1 MDNTRLPKKLSIN
14 RVFLLYM
21 TLVGCLSIFSL
32 GYLWISSEW
41 TSFEK
46 EADVLRVTYLEGHK
60 KNLEREVTRALD
72 FVKYMQSQTEER
84 LKASIQGRVYEA
96 YFVAENLYS
105 THQDTDNAE
114 EIENLIKDALRP
126 IRFNKGRGYYFAFNL
141 DGIETL
147 FAANPEMEGR
157 NMLPVKGGEGEP
169 VVADMLALVNE
180 SGQGFYKYTWSKP
193 NQEGYFPKIA
203 FVKLFKPIGWVIGTG
218 EYLDDVEMD
227 IQHECIRWI
236 SNIKLSKGGGV
247 FIGQWDGVSL
257 LGPDAGQN
265 ILDVKDING
274 VNIVRELIQAAKSGG
289 GFVRYVLANPENTI
303 QPSQDVPGHVPMISY
318 AVGVPEWQWYIG
330 AETGLSEIE
339 QSIALKNAEL
349 ERNIRKHIRNIFLVI
364 VVLLI
369 FIFSV
374 VQFLSSRIRNNL
386 NLFTKFFNR
395 ASSDA
400 IRIDQG
406 QLHFSEFA
414 RLAESANQMVD
425 KQRQA
430 ETALRESEEKY
441 RTLFRFSNIGI
452 LLIKDVI
459 FDCNEAACKIFMY
472 DKAEIIGKA
481 PEAFSAPEACGSNA
495 CLGNRNN
502 IWKPHDATEPNLFEW
517 RCLRK
522 DGAVA
527 ELEISLKAVSIGDE
541 TYLLATAR
549 DITEFKRA
557 KKMMA
562 ESEERLRTLME
573 NSPDAFIVHDLEGN
587 ILQVNE
593 QACKNLG
600 YSRNELIGMNVMD
613 IETGEAPKKAA
624 EMWGQTAKGTVT
636 SYEGEYRRKDGS
648 CYPVDV
654 KMSSIR
660 FNDEILLFGFIRD
673 ITERKELDKEKETYH
688 RQLMH
693 AQKMEAIGTL
703 AGGIAHDFNNLLMGI
718 QGCASL
724 MSLDLEP
731 SHPDMKHVNAIMDYT
746 MNATNLTKQL
756 LGVARGGKYEVKP
769 LNLNQVVAESSAMFG
784 RTKREI
790 RIHTNLHEPG
800 PVVAADRRQL
810 EQVLLNLYINA
821 GQAMPEGGELF
832 LETSIIDLDAVFC
845 QPHSV
850 KPGRYAKVVVRDT
863 GIGMDDGI
871 RRRIFDPFFTTKN
884 KGRGTG
890 LGLASVYGIIKN
902 HAGIIMVTSGVGLG
916 ATFTIYLPVSK
927 RRVKREKPAVKGM
940 VKGMETILMVD
951 DEIMVIEVGKLMLE
965 KLGYRVITAD
975 NGEKAIAA
983 LQENVDGI
991 DMVLLDMIMP
1001 GMDGGKTFDRI
1012 REIKP
1017 TIPVLLSSGYALN
1030 GQAEKIMQRGCN
1042 GFIQKPF
1049 HIIELSQ
1056 KIRKI
1061 LESESPIVLEKENH
1075 QFHE

>member
-1 MDNTRLPKKLSIN
+1 MDNTPLPKKLSIN
-14 RVFLLYM
+14 RIFLIYM

-46 EADVLRVTYLEGHK
+46 EADDLRVTYLEGHK
-60 KNLEREVTRALD
+60 KTLEREVTQALD

-84 LKASIQGRVYEA
+84 LKASIQSRVYEA
-96 YFVAENLYS
+96 YFVAENIYN
-105 THQDTDNAE
+105 THQDADNDE
-114 EIENLIKDALRP
+114 QIGNLIKDALRP

-147 FAANPEMEGR
+147 FAANPEMEGQ
-157 NMLPVKGGEGEP
+157 NMLPVKGGQGEF
-169 VVADMLALVNE
+169 VVAEMLALVSE
-180 SGQGFYKYTWSKP
+180 SGQGFYEYTWPKP
-193 NQEGYFPKIA
+193 NQEGFFPKIA

-227 IQHECIRWI
+227 IQHECLRWI
-236 SNIKLSKGGGV
+236 SNIKLSKGGRV
-247 FIGQWDGVSL
+247 FVGQWDGVSL
-257 LGPDAGQN
+257 LGPDAGKN
-265 ILDVKDING
+265 ILDVKDPNG
-274 VNIVRELIQAAKSGG
+274 VNIVRELVQAAKSGG
-289 GFVRYVLANPENTI
+289 GFIRYVLPNPENTI
-303 QPSQDVPGHVPMISY
+303 PPSRDIPGHVPMISY

-339 QSIALKNAEL
+339 QTIASKNAEL
-349 ERNIRKHIRNIFLVI
+349 ERNIRKHIRNVFFVI
-364 VVLLI
+364 AILLI
-369 FIFSV
+369 FIFFV
-374 VQFLSSRIRNNL
+374 VQFLSNRIRNNL
-386 NLFTKFFNR
+386 NLFTRFFSR

-414 RLAESANQMVD
+414 RLAESANRMVD

-441 RTLFRFSNIGI
+441 RTLFKFSNIGI

-481 PEAFSAPEACGSNA
+481 PEAFSAPEDCDGNA
-495 CLGNRNN
+495 PAGGRNN
-502 IWKPHDATEPNLFEW
+502 IWKPHYDTEPNLFEW
-517 RCLRK
+517 QCLRK

-541 TYLLATAR
+541 TFLLATAR
-549 DITEFKRA
+549 DITEFKCA
-557 KKMMA
+557 KKRMA
-562 ESEERLRTLME
+562 ESEERLRTLIE
-573 NSPDAFIVHDLEGN
+573 NSPDAFIVHDLEGS

-593 QACKNLG
+593 QVCKNLG
-600 YSRNELIGMNVMD
+600 YSRDELIGMNVMD
-613 IETGEAPKKAA
+613 INTGESWEKAA
-624 EMWGQTAKGTVT
+624 EMRDQTAKGPVT

-648 CYPVDV
+648 RYPVDV

-660 FNDEILLFGFIRD
+660 FDDETLLFGFIRD
-673 ITERKELDKEKETYH
+673 ISERKELDKEKEKYQH
-688 RQLMH
+688 QLMH

-731 SHPDMKHVNAIMDYT
+731 SHPDMKHVTAIMDYT
-746 MNATNLTKQL
+746 MKATNLTKQL

-769 LNLNQVVAESSAMFG
+769 MNLNQVVAESSVMFG
-784 RTKREI
+784 RTRKEI
-790 RIHTNLHEPG
+790 RIHTDLREPA

-832 LETSIIDLDAVFC
+832 LETSIVDLDAAFC

-850 KPGRYAKVVVRDT
+850 NPGRYAKIVIRDT
-863 GIGMDDGI
+863 GIGMDDTI
-871 RRRIFDPFFTTKN
+871 RQRIFDPFFTTKD

-902 HAGIIMVTSGVGLG
+902 HAGIVMVTSEISRG
-916 ATFTIYLPVSK
+916 ATFTIYLPLSK
-927 RRVKREKPAVKGM
+927 RRVKKEKPAVEGMTKGT
-940 VKGMETILMVD
+940 ETILMID
-951 DEIMVIEVGKLMLE
+951 DENMVIEVGQLMLE
-965 KLGYRVITAD
+965 KLGYQVIAVD
-975 NGEKAIAA
+975 NGEKAITAF
-983 LQENVDGI
+983 QENFDGI

-1017 TIPVLLSSGYALN
+1017 DIPVLLSSGYALN

-1049 HIIELSQ
+1049 HITELSQ

-1061 LESESPIVLEKENH
+1061 LDSETPTVLEKENH
-1075 QFHE
+1075 QAP

>member
-1 MDNTRLPKKLSIN
+1 MDSTPLPKKLSIN
-14 RVFLLYM
+14 RIILLYM
-21 TLVGCLSIFSL
+21 TLVGCLSILSL
-32 GYLWISSEW
+32 GYLWMSSEW

-46 EADVLRVTYLEGHK
+46 EAAVLRETYLEDHK
-60 KNLEREVTRALD
+60 KTLEREVARALD
-72 FVKYMQSQTEER
+72 FVKYMHSQTEER
-84 LKASIQGRVYEA
+84 LKASIQGRVQEA
-96 YFVAENLYS
+96 YFVAENIYN

-114 EIENLIKDALRP
+114 QIENLIKDALRP
-126 IRFNKGRGYYFAFNL
+126 IRYNNGRGYYFAFNL

-147 FAANPEMEGR
+147 FAAKPEMEGR
-157 NMLPVKGGEGEP
+157 NMLPIKGGQGEF
-169 VVADMLALVNE
+169 VVADMLALVSE
-180 SGQGFYKYTWSKP
+180 SGQGFYEYTWQKP
-193 NQEGYFPKIA
+193 DQEGYFPKIA

-236 SNIKLSKGGGV
+236 SNIKLNKGDRV
-247 FIGQWDGVSL
+247 FVGQWDGVSL
-257 LGPDAGQN
+257 LGPDAGAN
-265 ILDVKDING
+265 ILDVKDLNG
-274 VNIVRELIQAAKSGG
+274 ISIVRELIQAAKSGG
-289 GFVRYVLANPENTI
+289 GFVRYVLPNPENTV
-303 QPSQDVPGHVPMISY
+303 QPSQDLPDHVPMISY
-318 AVGVPEWQWYIG
+318 AVGVPEWRWYIG

-339 QSIALKNAEL
+339 QAIALKNAEIK
-349 ERNIRKHIRNIFLVI
+349 RNIRKHIRNIILVI

-369 FIFSV
+369 FIVLV
-374 VQFLSSRIRNNL
+374 VRFLSNRIRNNL
-386 NLFTKFFNR
+386 NLFTRFFNR

-414 RLAESANQMVD
+414 SLAESANQMLG

-430 ETALRESEEKY
+430 ETALRESEKKY
-441 RTLFRFSNIGI
+441 RTLFNFSNIGI

-459 FDCNEAACKIFMY
+459 FDCNEAACRIFMY

-481 PEAFSAPEACGSNA
+481 PEAFSATEECNDSAPSG
-495 CLGNRNN
+495 GRNT
-502 IWKPHDATEPNLFEW
+502 IWKPHYATEPNLFEW

-522 DGAVA
+522 DGTVA

-541 TYLLATAR
+541 TFLLATAR

-562 ESEERLRTLME
+562 ESEERLRTLIE
-573 NSPDAFIVHDLEGN
+573 NSPDAFIVYDLEGN

-593 QACKNLG
+593 RACKNLR
-600 YSRNELIGMNVMD
+600 YSRDELIGMNVTD
-613 IETGEAPKKAA
+613 IETGKSSKKSA
-624 EMWGQTAKGTVT
+624 EMWGRTANGTVS

-648 CYPVDV
+648 SYPVDV

-660 FNDEILLFGFIRD
+660 FNDETLLFGFIRD
-673 ITERKELDKEKETYH
+673 ITERKELDREKEKYQH
-688 RQLMH
+688 QLMH

-731 SHPDMKHVNAIMDYT
+731 FHPGMKHVNAIMDYT

-769 LNLNQVVAESSAMFG
+769 MNLNQVITESSSMFG
-784 RTKREI
+784 RTKKEI
-790 RIHTNLHEPG
+790 RIHTELYEPA
-800 PVVAADRRQL
+800 PIVAADRRQL

-832 LETSIIDLDAVFC
+832 LETFIVDLDAAFC

-863 GIGMDDGI
+863 GIGIDDAN
-871 RRRIFDPFFTTKN
+871 RQRIFDPFFTTKE

-902 HAGIIMVTSGVGLG
+902 HAGIIMVASEIGRG

-927 RRVKREKPAVKGM
+927 RRIKKEKPAVEGIAKGT
-940 VKGMETILMVD
+940 ETILMVD
-951 DEIMVIEVGKLMLE
+951 DETMMIEIGKLMLE
-965 KLGYRVITAD
+965 KLGYRVIAVD
-975 NGEKAIAA
+975 NGKKAVAA
-983 LQENVDGI
+983 IQENMDGI

-1001 GMDGGKTFDRI
+1001 EMDGGKTFDRI

-1017 TIPVLLSSGYALN
+1017 DIPVLLSSGYALN
-1030 GQAEKIMQRGCN
+1030 GQADKIMQRGCN

-1049 HIIELSQ
+1049 HIIDLSQ

-1061 LESESPIVLEKENH
+1061 LDSETPIVLEKENSSTP
-1075 QFHE
+1075 